1 MFVQTHWQTLQKI
14 GVCIGWVVPNPG
26 WFILSI
32 FCLRSICAFC
42 TSSGLIKNNQLAE
55 FGRTL
60 SVKKDLVIN
69 HDVASVSFISFNKL
83 HMTPFGFQPVANMDS
98 WSITEG
104 YFIWKN
110 TAQWC
115 SCLTDCSRNFWD
127 ISVTDTTAVFH
138 LRIHIIRKILSYL
151 ICWPLLSL
159 LVLASL

>member
-14 GVCIGWVVPNPG
+14 SVGIGWVVPNPG

-32 FCLRSICAFC
+32 FCLSSICAFC
-42 TSSGLIKNNQLAE
+42 TSSGLIKTISLLSLE
-55 FGRTL
+55 ETL

-69 HDVASVSFISFNKL
+69 HDVASVSFISFNKP

-104 YFIWKN
+104 YLIWKN

-115 SCLTDCSRNFWD
+115 SCLTDYSRNFWD
-127 ISVTDTTAVFH
+127 LSVTDMSAVFR
-138 LRIHIIRKILSYL
+138 LRNHIIRKILS
-151 ICWPLLSL
+151 
-159 LVLASL
+159 